1 MASDVTRHD
10 GIIFNKCRVRLAHG
24 LEINDNMV
32 RHDLPVSMFI
42 DGSL

>member
-24 LEINDNMV
+24 LEINDNRV
-32 RHDLPVSMFI
+32 RHDSPVLMFI
-42 DGSL
+42 EGSR